1 VLEAIVLLTAG
12 VGVGRLWAWLKA
24 ATQVVDCPRCA
35 VEDRKQE
42 TLMEISALKRMGQ
55 EQMRQAATGERQQ
68 RQDTPRRYGAE
79 DDWPWP
85 TGRFGGQ

>member
-1 VLEAIVLLTAG
+1 MLEAIVLLTAG

-35 VEDRKQE
+35 IEDRKQE

-55 EQMRQAATGERQQ
+55 EQMRQAATRKRQQ
-68 RQDTPRRYGAE
+68 RPEAPRYYSDNE
-79 DDWPWP
+79 QWS
-85 TGRFGGQ
+85 TGQFGGQ